1 VTRCRRG
8 AVALFVGASAFAL
21 VTSGCS
27 SCKKNDEPNRDP
39 KFNPTGN
46 ASSRATASA
55 SAAPSAPSKLTPSEA
70 REMRVR
76 ITNDLCENAAKRW
89 NTLNN
94 RNPTDPA
101 GIDVLSTCL
110 KHGNN
115 AWYRCI
121 LEAPTAEAYHQ
132 CSVRLLVPD

>member
-1 VTRCRRG
+1 M
-8 AVALFVGASAFAL
+8 VGVLAAAA
-21 VTSGCS
+21 SGCS
-27 SCKKNDEPNRDP
+27 SCKKNEEPKRDP
-39 KFNPTGN
+39 TFAPTPD
-46 ASSRATASA
+46 ASTTLP
-55 SAAPSAPSKLTPSEA
+55 APSATAPKYTPLEQ

-76 ITNDLCENAAKRW
+76 INNELCENAAKRW

-94 RNPTDPA
+94 RGPTDRA

-121 LEAPTAEAYHQ
+121 LEAPTPEAYSA
-132 CSVRLLVPD
+132 CSVKFLVPE